1 MTGPGRFITL
11 LDAIAPDI
19 EVEPGQPCRV
29 GATIGLAMVPDD
41 GRDIAVLLERADQA
55 MYAGK
60 QAGKRQVRRFT

>member
-1 MTGPGRFITL
+1 M
-11 LDAIAPDI
+11 
-19 EVEPGQPCRV
+19 EPGQPCRV